1 MRDNNAPNNGGADR
15 MAVGGGEGP
24 TTGTRSARVRPAARA
39 RTYGAIDLGTN
50 NCRMLIA
57 RPDDAGF
64 RVIDAFSRIVRLGE
78 GLGGSGMLSE
88 AAMARTISALHI
100 CARKMRH
107 KGVARARSIATEA
120 CRLAENCDEFLD
132 RVAAETGI
140 TFEVISRREEA
151 GLALAGCVPL
161 LDDNAR
167 RALVFDIGGGSTELV
182 WLRCDGATPNEIIG
196 WTSLPCGVVSLS
208 ERYGGDRVT
217 AADYAAMVDDAG
229 RLLAPFNTAHGVA
242 DEVAAGDT
250 QLIGT
255 SGTVTTIAG
264 VLLDLPKYNRALID
278 GIRLDFDD
286 IRRITADLLDLDLA
300 ARAVI
305 PSIGPERADL
315 VIAGCA
321 ILEAIERAWPIG
333 HLTVADRGLR
343 EGMLVELM
351 REDGHRD
358 SRGKGAHIADH
369 DAIGSHPLPGAD

>member
-1 MRDNNAPNNGGADR
+1 MTAGSGA
-15 MAVGGGEGP
+15 AP
-24 TTGTRSARVRPAARA
+24 TTRTGTVRAHLGARIAARA
-39 RTYGAIDLGTN
+39 PTYAAIDLGTN

-57 RPDDAGF
+57 RPDVAGF
-64 RVIDAFSRIVRLGE
+64 RVVDAFSRIVRLGE
-78 GLGGSGMLSE
+78 GLGGAGALSE

-100 CARKMRH
+100 CARKMRR
-107 KGVARARSIATEA
+107 KDVARARSIATEA
-120 CRLAENCDEFLD
+120 CRQAVNCDEFLD

-151 GLALAGCVPL
+151 ALALSGCVPL
-161 LDDNAR
+161 LDDDAR

-182 WLRCDGATPNEIIG
+182 WLRCDGVMANEIIG

-217 AADYAAMVDDAG
+217 ADAYAAMVDDAG
-229 RLLAPFNTAHGVA
+229 RLLAPFNTAHGVTG
-242 DEVAAGDT
+242 EVAAGDV

-264 VLLDLPKYNRALID
+264 VLLDLQRYDRDLID

-286 IRRITADLLDLDLA
+286 IRRVTDDLLDLDLA
-300 ARAVI
+300 ARAAI

-315 VIAGCA
+315 VIAGSA
-321 ILEAIERAWPIG
+321 ILEAIERAWPVG

-358 SRGKGAHIADH
+358 NRGKGGHIGDH
-369 DAIGSHPLPGAD
+369 DAIGSHPASGAD

>member
-1 MRDNNAPNNGGADR
+1 MT
-15 MAVGGGEGP
+15 VGGGEAP
-24 TTGTRSARVRPAARA
+24 TTGTRTVRARSGVRKTARA
-39 RTYGAIDLGTN
+39 PTYAAIDLGTN

-64 RVIDAFSRIVRLGE
+64 RVVDAFSRIVRLGE
-78 GLGGSGMLSE
+78 GLGETGALSE
-88 AAMARTISALHI
+88 ASMARTISALHI
-100 CARKMRH
+100 CARKMRRR
-107 KGVARARSIATEA
+107 GVARARSIATEA
-120 CRLAENCDEFLD
+120 CRQASNCDDFLD

-161 LDDNAR
+161 LDDDAR

-182 WLRCDGATPNEIIG
+182 WLRRDGAAPNEIIG

-217 AADYAAMVDDAG
+217 ADDYAAMVDDAG
-229 RLLAPFNTAHGVA
+229 RLLAPFNADHGVA
-242 DEVAAGDT
+242 DEVAAGNV

-264 VLLDLPKYNRALID
+264 VHLGLPKYDRALID
-278 GIRLDFDD
+278 ATRLDFDD
-286 IRRITADLLDLDLA
+286 IRRITAELLELDQA
-300 ARAVI
+300 ARAAI

-321 ILEAIERAWPIG
+321 ILEAIQRAWPVG
-333 HLTVADRGLR
+333 HLSVADRGLR

-358 SRGKGAHIADH
+358 SRNKCGRIGDH
-369 DAIGSHPLPGAD
+369 DAIGSRPAPGAG